1 MSQEGRGLS
10 AGEAICVPPP
20 NIVAAG
26 GPRCNRL
33 RDGVGACG
41 GVAAVVG
48 LKKPQAPPTPRF
60 PASQLVET
68 DVCVVTAGQALRQRS
83 DAVSK

>member
-1 MSQEGRGLS
+1 MFLLPTLWLREDLG
-10 AGEAICVPPP
+10 AI
-20 NIVAAG
+20 G
-26 GPRCNRL
+26 L